1 MAIHGKFEI
10 APSGAAGLSSAGVS
24 RLGPG
29 AVLSARSPGYQVG
42 EFSLRQSDRACRLL
56 ILSK

>member
-1 MAIHGKFEI
+1 MPLLQFPVAPGGAI
-10 APSGAAGLSSAGVS
+10 GLSSAAVS

-42 EFSLRQSDRACRLL
+42 EFSLRLSDRGRPALDPV
-56 ILSK
+56 